1 MTAEKIS
8 RAVQRLRKV
17 LSRHPEAGIHADE
30 PAVARWEQGL
40 RVVCTHANGTRIATD
55 LPAEIGG
62 TGDQVT
68 PGWLMRAGL
77 TSCVASRIAMGAA
90 AEGIVLTR
98 LEVAA
103 TSTSDARGLF
113 GITTDLG
120 EPITAGP
127 RDLRLEVRISASAVP
142 AQRLRA
148 IIDES
153 YRCSPVSAALVSAV
167 PVVLHVEIDPS

>member
-1 MTAEKIS
+1 MTAETIS
-8 RAVQRLRKV
+8 RAVQRLRDV
-17 LSRHPEAGIHADE
+17 LSRRPEAGIHDDE
-30 PAVARWEQGL
+30 PAIARWGQGL
-40 RVVCTHANGTRIATD
+40 RVICTHANGTQIATD

-62 TGDQVT
+62 TGDQVS

-77 TSCVASRIAMGAA
+77 ASCVATRIAMGAA

-98 LEVAA
+98 LQVSA

-113 GITTDLG
+113 GMTTDLG

-127 RDLRLEVRISASAVP
+127 RELRLKVLIGASGASRE
-142 AQRLRA
+142 RLQA

-153 YRCSPVSAALVSAV
+153 YHCSPVSAALVSAV
-167 PVVLHVEIDPS
+167 PLALHVEIDPS

>member
-1 MTAEKIS
+1 MTAETIS
-8 RAVQRLRKV
+8 KAVQRVRNV
-17 LSRHPEAGIHADE
+17 LSRHPEAGIRADE
-30 PAVARWEQGL
+30 PAIARWEQGL
-40 RVVCTHANGTRIATD
+40 RVVCTHANGTQIATD

-77 TSCVASRIAMGAA
+77 ASCLATRIAIGVA

-98 LEVAA
+98 LEVSA

-113 GITTDLG
+113 GMTTDLG

-127 RDLRLEVRISASAVP
+127 RELRLGVRIGASGVSRERV
-142 AQRLRA
+142 QA

-153 YRCSPVSAALVSAV
+153 YHCSPVSAALVSAV
-167 PVVLHVEIDPS
+167 PVALHIEIELD

>member
-1 MTAEKIS
+1 MTAETIS
-8 RAVQRLRKV
+8 KAVQRIRNV

-30 PAVARWEQGL
+30 PAIARWGQGL
-40 RVVCTHANGTRIATD
+40 RVVCTHANGTQIATD

-77 TSCVASRIAMGAA
+77 ASCLATRIAVGAA
-90 AEGIVLTR
+90 AEGISLIR
-98 LEVAA
+98 LEVSA

-113 GITTDLG
+113 GMTTDLG

-127 RDLRLEVRISASAVP
+127 RELRLQVRIGAPGVP
-142 AQRLRA
+142 RERLQA

-153 YRCSPVSAALVSAV
+153 YHCSPVSAALVSAV
-167 PVVLHVEIDPS
+167 PVALHIEIDPS

>member
-1 MTAEKIS
+1 MTAETIS
-8 RAVQRLRKV
+8 KAVQRVRKV
-17 LSRHPEAGIHADE
+17 LSRHPEAGIHTDE
-30 PAVARWEQGL
+30 PATARWGQDL
-40 RVVCTHANGTRIATD
+40 RVVCTHANGTQIATD
-55 LPAEIGG
+55 LPTELGG

-77 TSCVASRIAMGAA
+77 ASCLATRIAVGAA
-90 AEGIVLTR
+90 AEGIVMTR
-98 LEVAA
+98 LEVSA

-127 RDLRLEVRISASAVP
+127 RELRLEVRIGAPGVP
-142 AQRLRA
+142 RERLQA

-153 YRCSPVSAALVSAV
+153 RRCSPVSAALVSTV
-167 PVVLHVEIDPS
+167 PVAVHIEIDPS

>member
-1 MTAEKIS
+1 MTADTIS
-8 RAVQRLRKV
+8 KAVQRARNV

-30 PAVARWEQGL
+30 PAIARWGQGL
-40 RVVCTHANGTRIATD
+40 RVVCTHGNGTQIATD

-77 TSCVASRIAMGAA
+77 ASCMASRIAVGAA
-90 AEGIVLTR
+90 IEGIVLTR
-98 LEVAA
+98 LEVSA

-120 EPITAGP
+120 EPVTAGP
-127 RDLRLEVRISASAVP
+127 RELRLEVRIGASGVP
-142 AQRLRA
+142 PERLQA

-153 YRCSPVSAALVSAV
+153 YHCSPVSAALVSAV
-167 PVVLHVEIDPS
+167 PLALHVEIDPS

>member
-1 MTAEKIS
+1 MTAETIAQ
-8 RAVQRLRKV
+8 AVQRVRNV

-30 PAVARWEQGL
+30 PAIAHWGQGL
-40 RVVCTHANGTRIATD
+40 RVVCTHANGTQITTD

-77 TSCVASRIAMGAA
+77 ASCVATRIAMEAA
-90 AEGIVLTR
+90 AERIVLTR
-98 LEVAA
+98 LEVSA

-113 GITTDLG
+113 GMTTDLG

-127 RDLRLEVRISASAVP
+127 RELRLEVRIGASGVP
-142 AQRLRA
+142 PERLQA
-148 IIDES
+148 IVDES
-153 YRCSPVSAALVSAV
+153 YHCSPVSAALVSAV
-167 PVVLHVEIDPS
+167 PVALHIEIDPS

>member
-1 MTAEKIS
+1 MTAETIS
-8 RAVQRLRKV
+8 KAVQRVRNV

-30 PAVARWEQGL
+30 PAIARWGQGL
-40 RVVCTHANGTRIATD
+40 RVVCTHANGTQISTD

-77 TSCVASRIAMGAA
+77 ASCVATRIAVGAA
-90 AEGIVLTR
+90 ADGILLTR
-98 LEVAA
+98 LEVSA

-113 GITTDLG
+113 GMTTDLG

-127 RDLRLEVRISASAVP
+127 REVRLEVRIGASGVP
-142 AQRLRA
+142 RERLQA
-148 IIDES
+148 IIDEN
-153 YRCSPVSAALVSAV
+153 YHCSPVYAALENAV
-167 PVVLHVEIDPS
+167 PVVLQIEIEPS

>member
-1 MTAEKIS
+1 MTADTIS
-8 RAVQRLRKV
+8 KAVQRARNV

-30 PAVARWEQGL
+30 PAIARWGQGL
-40 RVVCTHANGTRIATD
+40 RVVCTHANGTQIATD

-77 TSCVASRIAMGAA
+77 ASCMASRIAVGAA
-90 AEGIVLTR
+90 IEGIVLTR
-98 LEVAA
+98 LEVSA

-120 EPITAGP
+120 EPVTAGP
-127 RDLRLEVRISASAVP
+127 RELRLEVRIGASGVP
-142 AQRLRA
+142 PERLQA

-153 YRCSPVSAALVSAV
+153 YHCSPVSAALVSAV
-167 PVVLHVEIDPS
+167 PVALQIEIDPS